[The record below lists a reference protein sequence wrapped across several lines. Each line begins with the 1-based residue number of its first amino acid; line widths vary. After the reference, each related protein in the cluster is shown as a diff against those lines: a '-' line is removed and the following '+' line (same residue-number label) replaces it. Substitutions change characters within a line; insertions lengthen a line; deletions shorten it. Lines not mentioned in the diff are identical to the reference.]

1 MGGARLCRALFRAE
15 RGERREHLCL
25 GSVSRRGSRCSRL
38 PLYRIIS
45 SGLEFPLAGGSQ
57 GSTESRPTSVKA
69 TAWAATQLLEPLERF
84 QKNCSRSWVGRDS
97 VEPCFER
104 SEASAASIFVWAVFP
119 RRCSRCSRR
128 LRRQSGLDGVP
139 PHLGQKQQ
147 LGRLHNYLNRS
158 NAAFMATALS
168 LRLLHLHLD

>member
-104 SEASAASIFVWAVFP
+104 SEASAASIFV
-119 RRCSRCSRR
+119 
-128 LRRQSGLDGVP
+128 
-139 PHLGQKQQ
+139 
-147 LGRLHNYLNRS
+147 LGRVSTKMLAVLAPPPAAVRARRS
-158 NAAFMATALS
+158 LAPPCQ
-168 LRLLHLHLD
+168 